1 MGLRYVK
8 GLGETDWE
16 SIARER
22 RAASFASVDDFVR
35 RTTLDEGVLG
45 MLAEAGGFDG
55 FDIDRRTAL
64 WDVRRLARARDESLP
79 ISPRERMPLFESLS
93 AFEEVKWDYRTTAH
107 SPRRHPLA
115 PLRAMP
121 YPAGV
126 ARCPYSGG
134 HEKRRENSLCWTCYL
149 SPATGNRRRRRIS

>member
-35 RTTLDEGVLG
+35 RTKLDEGVLG
-45 MLAEAGGFDG
+45 TLAEAGGFDG
-55 FDIDRRTAL
+55 FDIDRRMAL

-115 PLRAMP
+115 PMRASLTRQGLPDARTVASMKNGEKIRYAGLLSVASDREP
-121 YPAGV
+121 PAV
-126 ARCPYSGG
+126 S
-134 HEKRRENSLCWTCYL
+134 S
-149 SPATGNRRRRRIS
+149 S